1 MDRTGGFRTV
11 FGFSIPVLLACW
23 PGSAQAGS
31 FHVREQSARGMGQA
45 YAGVAAGSGGL
56 SSMFWNPATM
66 TQAPG
71 IQSSL
76 IATRIIPYANLAPT
90 AGTLPALL
98 PLGGAG
104 NISPSALVPA
114 LYGSYQ
120 ITDDLWAGLAV
131 NVPYGLGS
139 KPRVPTASQLYGL
152 KSGIKSVEITPM
164 LAYRFN
170 EMLSVGIGVRFMRLS
185 LQQQTALAPIPTPP
199 VLAMRTNGWGTG
211 FRIGAMFRPFAG
223 TTIGLAYNS
232 RIDIATTGAMSL
244 PIPLFAIPAGVYNVG
259 FKLVTPD
266 SVNIGIR
273 QKVGDNFAL
282 TGTFEW
288 TNWSRLKSV
297 PITGSP
303 IPGQSAPFFY
313 RDGWLAALGGEYRWN
328 DRLTLRAGI
337 SYEQSPLTTRI
348 REVRNVDRDRKLLT
362 AGLTYSFS
370 EKLSLDAAYAVAP
383 PGKTR
388 IAILPG
394 NPTFPLVGAPYTGTV
409 KGSLHMVS
417 FGLTY
422 RWDSGAK
429 RIVSAKF

>member
-1 MDRTGGFRTV
+1 
-11 FGFSIPVLLACW
+11 
-23 PGSAQAGS
+23 
-31 FHVREQSARGMGQA
+31 MGQA
-45 YAGVAAGSGGL
+45 YAGAAAGSAGL

-66 TQAPG
+66 TQSPG

-76 IATRIIPYANLAPT
+76 IATGVIPYANLSPT

-120 ITDDLWAGLAV
+120 ITLDLWAGLAV
-131 NVPYGLGS
+131 NVPNGLGS

-152 KSGIKSVEITPM
+152 KSGIKSVEITPT

-170 EMLSVGIGVRFMRLS
+170 EKLSIGVGVRFMRLS
-185 LQQQTALAPIPTPP
+185 LQQQTALAPIATPP

-211 FRIGAMFRPFAG
+211 FRIGATFQPFDG
-223 TTIGLAYNS
+223 TTIGVAYNS
-232 RIDIATTGAMSL
+232 RIDIGTTGAMSL

-259 FKLVTPD
+259 FKLITPD

-273 QKVGDNFAL
+273 QKIGTNFTL

-303 IPGQSAPFFY
+303 IPGQIAPFFY
-313 RDGWLAALGGEYRWN
+313 RDGWLVALGGEYRWN
-328 DRLTLRAGI
+328 DRLTLRAGV

-348 REVRNVDRDRKLLT
+348 REVRNVDRDRKLFT
-362 AGLTYSFS
+362 TGLTYRFN
-370 EKLSLDAAYAVAP
+370 EKISLDAAYALAP

-388 IAILPG
+388 VAIVPG
-394 NPTFPLVGAPYTGTV
+394 NPTFPLAGVPYTGTV

-417 FGLTY
+417 FGLNY
-422 RWDSGAK
+422 RWDSGAT
-429 RIVSAKF
+429 RIVSAKY